1 MAIHFLDFDGAFR
14 RAPGK
19 DLILSPEWR
28 FSNPPYIEFQHYCL
42 QSDNSALY
50 LHGVA
55 IAFDNGKVNMENA
68 LPKELQGSL
77 YNEPGEEGPVA
88 KSIEK
93 QTAKISSDV
102 FLWAALGSMAGA
114 LTLKIAGRKHDAL
127 FVGQW
132 AAPFLLL
139 GLYNKV
145 VKVAGHDRK
154 HPNAGTD
161 GEKGGEPSLD

>member
-102 FLWAALGSMAGA
+102 FLWAALGSMGVSA
-114 LTLKIAGRKHDAL
+114 LLQFTGKKRASL
-127 FVGQW
+127 FVGEW
-132 AAPFLLL
+132 VAPFLLF
-139 GLYNKV
+139 GVYNKI
-145 VKVAGHDRK
+145 VKTQGSDRT
-154 HPNAGTD
+154 A
-161 GEKGGEPSLD
+161 